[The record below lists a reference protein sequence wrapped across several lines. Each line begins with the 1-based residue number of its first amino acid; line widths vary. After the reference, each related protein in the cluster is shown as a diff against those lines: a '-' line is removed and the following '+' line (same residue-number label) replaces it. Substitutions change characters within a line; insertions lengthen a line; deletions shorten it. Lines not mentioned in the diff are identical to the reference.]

1 MRSEG
6 ENARTRRE
14 ETKDCATPRGERE
27 AAAVA
32 VAVAAAA
39 EGAVARDEMREGR
52 VEEAKDR
59 DVNHNM

>member
-1 MRSEG
+1 MRGEG
-6 ENARTRRE
+6 EDARTRRE

-32 VAVAAAA
+32 VAVAA